1 MIAHKTYPCDLHV
14 LATPPAFVLS
24 QDQTLQF
31 DSSIRRRFNRR
42 TEVVL
47 LILTPPESGMKGSTH
62 SLAHTS
68 KVLKAL
74 QAMEDL
80 TICTF
85 VAVFGYTVNL

>member
-1 MIAHKTYPCDLHV
+1 
-14 LATPPAFVLS
+14 
-24 QDQTLQF
+24 
-31 DSSIRRRFNRR
+31 
-42 TEVVL
+42 L